1 MEKVEKPPEEV
12 TPNQRHEGE
21 NDSYGQIAGQGN
33 HHSEEWEYENLRP
46 DSYTVTQHHV
56 GEGFD
61 EGAEARLH
69 DQLGSTLLTRSWI
82 TSWYSSWVTLTF
94 TTLPCSSRHDQ
105 GTPATFVPVASR

>member
-1 MEKVEKPPEEV
+1 VEKVKKPPEEV

-46 DSYTVTQHHV
+46 DSDHVTQRHI
-56 GEGFD
+56 GEGFE

-69 DQLGSTLLTRSWI
+69 NYTVIQS
-82 TSWYSSWVTLTF
+82 
-94 TTLPCSSRHDQ
+94 
-105 GTPATFVPVASR
+105 VASRSVCEANQGTFAPGVLTASAG